1 MSQKHLCNNR
11 RKRIY
16 SMIMN
21 CAAPVLTMIFLAGS
35 VCWAAELQ
43 YGKPVVYDKD
53 PEAAM
58 VFSSKGL
65 VNGINGYAEIGLPVS
80 DAVTVGTA
88 NSGAEL
94 VEACGVYIDDEFIGA
109 VVDKDSI
116 ETQLEA
122 ILDEYRDDEN
132 IIEADYAVQPDLK
145 QGVYRSEAL
154 VDESDMK
161 DFLTG
166 EKNVVSE
173 YTAEEE
179 DTAEKIAEDF
189 DMSIDEVKELNP
201 EIEKIEDGE
210 SIKIKETVSVLP
222 VKYICEEQEEE
233 IIELETY
240 EYNENSELVSEGIRG
255 KKLSTYEVT
264 YVDGTEISRKLKGSE
279 TVELPSAVDH
289 AEETD
294 ADGIDTE
301 KTEELYTESVPETE
315 DIFSGEFI
323 WPVNGGY
330 ISDPFM
336 SDRNHKG
343 MDIAAPAGTDIYAA
357 DGGTV
362 IEAGWNDGGYGNFV
376 MIDHGNGYITLYG
389 HASEVY
395 VSSGDTVS
403 QGDLIAAVG
412 TTGDSTGNHCHFE
425 VRFDGGFLNPDDFI

>member
-1 MSQKHLCNNR
+1 MSQKHLCSNR

-35 VCWAAELQ
+35 VCWAAEFQ
-43 YGKPVVYDKD
+43 YGKPVVYDRD

-65 VNGINGYAEIGLPVS
+65 INGINGYAEIGLPAS
-80 DAVTVGTA
+80 DAVPVGTA

-116 ETQLEA
+116 ETQLET
-122 ILDEYRDDEN
+122 ILNEYRKDEN

-179 DTAEKIAEDF
+179 DTCEKIAEDF

-264 YVDGTEISRKLKGSE
+264 YVDGTEVSRKLKDSE
-279 TVELPSAVDH
+279 TVELPSAEDY
-289 AEETD
+289 AEETGSD
-294 ADGIDTE
+294 EISADDTE
-301 KTEELYTESVPETE
+301 SLYTESVPETD

-343 MDIAAPAGTDIYAA
+343 MDIAAPSGTDIYAA

-389 HASEVY
+389 HASEVF
-395 VSSGDTVS
+395 VSPGDTVS

>member
-1 MSQKHLCNNR
+1 MSQKHLCIDR

-16 SMIMN
+16 SLIMN

-53 PEAAM
+53 PEAVM

-65 VNGINGYAEIGLPVS
+65 INGINGYAEINLPVLE
-80 DAVTVGTA
+80 DAPLGTV

-94 VEACGVYIDDEFIGA
+94 VEACGIYIDDEFIGA
-109 VVDKDSI
+109 VADKDSI
-116 ETQLEA
+116 ETQLET
-122 ILDEYRDDEN
+122 ILNEYLEDETV
-132 IIEADYAVQPDLK
+132 IKADYAVEPDLK

-166 EKNVVSE
+166 EKKVVSE

-179 DTAEKIAEDF
+179 DTAEKIAQDF

-210 SIKIKETVSVLP
+210 SIKIKETVPVLP

-233 IIELETY
+233 IIELDTY
-240 EYNENSELVSEGIRG
+240 EYNENSELVSEGIKG
-255 KKLSTYEVT
+255 KRLSTYEVT
-264 YVDGTEISRKLKGSE
+264 YVDGTEVSRKLKESE
-279 TVELPSAVDH
+279 TVELPV
-289 AEETD
+289 AENYDSE
-294 ADGIDTE
+294 DTNASE
-301 KTEELYTESVPETE
+301 GELYSESVPETE
-315 DIFSGEFI
+315 NIFSGDFI

-330 ISDPFM
+330 VSDPFM

-343 MDIAAPAGTDIYAA
+343 MDIAAPAGTEIYAA

-362 IEAGWNDGGYGNFV
+362 IEAGWNDGGDGNFV

-389 HASEVY
+389 HASDVF
-395 VSSGDTVS
+395 VNPGDTVAK
-403 QGDLIAAVG
+403 GDLIAAVG

>member
-1 MSQKHLCNNR
+1 MSQKHLRSKR

-35 VCWAAELQ
+35 ACWAAELQ

-65 VNGINGYAEIGLPVS
+65 INGINGYAEISLPAS
-80 DAVTVGTA
+80 DTVPIGTA

-116 ETQLEA
+116 ETQLKT
-122 ILDEYRDDEN
+122 ILDEYREDEN

-154 VDESDMK
+154 VAESDMK

-166 EKNVVSE
+166 EKKVVSE

-264 YVDGTEISRKLKGSE
+264 YVDGTEISRKLKESQ
-279 TVELPSAVDH
+279 TVELPSAEDY

-294 ADGIDTE
+294 ADEIDNGETD
-301 KTEELYTESVPETE
+301 ELYTESVPETE

-389 HASEVY
+389 HASEVF
-395 VSSGDTVS
+395 VNPGDTVS
-403 QGDLIAAVG
+403 KGDLIAAVG

-425 VRFDGGFLNPDDFI
+425 VRFNGGFLNPDDFI

>member
-1 MSQKHLCNNR
+1 MSQKHLCGEKRN
-11 RKRIY
+11 RIY
-16 SMIMN
+16 SLIMN

-35 VCWAAELQ
+35 ACWAAELQ
-43 YGKPVVYDKD
+43 YGEPVVYDKD

-65 VNGINGYAEIGLPVS
+65 VNGINGYTESALPVS
-80 DAVTVGTA
+80 GSVPSAEV

-94 VEACGVYIDDEFIGA
+94 VEACGIYIEDEFIGA
-109 VVDKDSI
+109 VVDKESI
-116 ETQLEA
+116 ETQLET
-122 ILDEYRDDEN
+122 ILDEYREEEN
-132 IIEADYAVQPDLK
+132 VIEADYAVEPDLK
-145 QGVYRSEAL
+145 QGIYRSEAL
-154 VDESDMK
+154 VEESDMK
-161 DFLTG
+161 EFLAG
-166 EKNVVSE
+166 EKKVVAE

-179 DTAEKIAEDF
+179 DTPEKIAEDF
-189 DMSIDEVKELNP
+189 NMSVDEVKELNP
-201 EIEKIEDGE
+201 EIEEIENGE
-210 SIKIKETVSVLP
+210 PVKIKETVSVLP
-222 VKYICEEQEEE
+222 VKYVCEEQEEE
-233 IIELETY
+233 IIELDTY
-240 EYNENSELVSEGIRG
+240 EYDENSGLVSEGIKG

-264 YVDGTEISRKLKGSE
+264 YIDGTEVSRKLKDTE
-279 TVELPSAVDH
+279 TVELPV
-289 AEETD
+289 AEREEYD
-294 ADGIDTE
+294 SVP
-301 KTEELYTESVPETE
+301 EELYSESISDTG

-343 MDIAAPAGTDIYAA
+343 LDIAAPAGTDIYAA

-403 QGDLIAAVG
+403 KGDVIAAVG

-425 VRFDGGFLNPDDFI
+425 VRFDGGFLDPENFII